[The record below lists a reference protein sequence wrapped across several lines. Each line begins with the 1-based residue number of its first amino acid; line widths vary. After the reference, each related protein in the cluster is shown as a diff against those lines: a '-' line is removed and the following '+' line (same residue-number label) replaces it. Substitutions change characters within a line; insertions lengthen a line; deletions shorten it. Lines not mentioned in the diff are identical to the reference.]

1 MKEKF
6 NVKGFVKNAAYGIM
20 DGAALT
26 LSWMTTA
33 ILGAAT
39 VYSVKDYGIKS
50 STTRAFVWLTV
61 ASAFNAVRNTW
72 LTSKYLNGEIC
83 DYNFTVMVPDEEDEE
98 DDNIEEI

>member
-6 NVKGFVKNAAYGIM
+6 NVKGFAKNMAYGIM

-33 ILGAAT
+33 VLGAAT
-39 VYSVKDYGIKS
+39 GYSIKEYGIKS
-50 STTRAFVWLTV
+50 STTRAFVWVTA

-83 DYNFTVMVPDEEDEE
+83 DYDFTIMVPDEED
-98 DDNIEEI
+98 DDVEEI

>member
-6 NVKGFVKNAAYGIM
+6 NVKGFAKNMAYGIM

-39 VYSVKDYGIKS
+39 GYSIKEYGIKS
-50 STTRAFVWLTV
+50 STTRAFVWFTAV
-61 ASAFNAVRNTW
+61 SAFNAVRNTW
-72 LTSKYLNGEIC
+72 MTSKYLNGEIC
-83 DYNFTVMVPDEEDEE
+83 YYDWTVIDSDEE
-98 DDNIEEI
+98 DDIEEI